1 MGKHHTE
8 DYKLS
13 AVKYALKTGNQE
25 ETCRIFDCKR
35 PSLHRWIDSYKAT
48 GSPIRKTQKNR
59 VAYKV
64 HKEHIDFLR
73 EELKKKPDIFM
84 GDLKVLLE
92 KKYPEVSLSREHIG
106 KLLRDNNKTRKR
118 LRKIHQPATYRG
130 KPREHQKEVSTFIQ
144 EARKYSMDKIICL
157 DETALYPAL
166 HPSYARC
173 DIGKRCYVKTTDS
186 KVFKHYSLL
195 VAITNKDTLAYQ
207 LYEQGAVNAERLAE
221 FITTHIKGRYTDH
234 LIVMDN
240 AMFHKSPEV
249 KKAVEESGNKM
260 LYSVAYY
267 PRSNP
272 IEQYFNQLKHYI
284 KKESPI
290 SFEEIKEV
298 LGRSIK
304 QVKEKNY
311 KNYFIHAFNAEWL
324 KKDRKTRRR
333 TPKRYKN

>member
-13 AVKYALKTGNQE
+13 AVKYALRTDNQV
-25 ETCRIFDCKR
+25 ETCEVFDCKR
-35 PSLHRWIDSYKAT
+35 SSLQEWIDLYQKT
-48 GSPIRKTQKNR
+48 GSPVRKTRKNR
-59 VAYKV
+59 IAYKV
-64 HKEHIDFLR
+64 HQEHIDFLR
-73 EELKKKPDIFM
+73 AELKKKPDIFM
-84 GDLKVLLE
+84 SDLKELLE
-92 KKYPEVSLSREHIG
+92 KKYPDVSLTRVHIG
-106 KLLRDNNKTRKR
+106 RLLRDNNKTRKR

-173 DIGKRCYVKTTDS
+173 DSGKRCYVKTTDS
-186 KVFKHYSLL
+186 KVFKHFSLL
-195 VAITNKDTLAYQ
+195 VAITNKETIAYE
-207 LYEQGAVNAERLAE
+207 LYEQGAVNSERLAE
-221 FITTHIKGRYTDH
+221 FITKNIKGKFQDH

-249 KKAVEESGNKM
+249 KQAVAESNNTIQ
-260 LYSVAYY
+260 YTVPYY

-272 IEQYFNQLKHYI
+272 IEQYFSQMKHYI

-290 SFEEIKEV
+290 SFDDIKKIV
-298 LGRSIK
+298 QKSIAK
-304 QVKEKNY
+304 VKRENY
-311 KNYFIHAFNAEWL
+311 NNYFLHAFRSDTLL
-324 KKDRKTRRR
+324 KPTLTRRR
-333 TPKRYKN
+333 EPKVYK